1 MFSFIYN
8 ELNLNLDKLNPNV
21 NVFNSNITKYKDY
34 IPVREGVWKS
44 VKENGDY
51 WKEIFS
57 NVFFV
62 SQSLEQFVLQIL
74 DSSSG
79 LKSW

>member
-1 MFSFIYN
+1 M
-8 ELNLNLDKLNPNV
+8 
-21 NVFNSNITKYKDY
+21 
-34 IPVREGVWKS
+34 WKK

-79 LKSW
+79 LKSWKNIEEKFIRTIEMVEYRGVVHQEYRDCRK